1 MNNMYDIL
9 ARINLLEGK
18 AAKPDFL
25 DLDRDG
31 NKTEPMKGAAKAV
44 DEASTG
50 DYSAKKARAG
60 KDIGKP
66 GKNFEKI
73 AKSAGERYGSKE
85 RGEKVAGAVLA
96 KLRAKESVGEGNDGN
111 LANNAKPYDKV
122 TRGDVIA
129 GRLGKDAMGGKA
141 KKKVK
146 EESTVTSE
154 VYTTPN
160 GNKYKY
166 VHRGL
171 DDKAVLVYPGGKINL
186 TYDYNARGYDM
197 SDSTA
202 SDPAVTQLVR
212 SFGFIEKGDEDE
224 AFDDLIDRIM
234 ASKSRLGESS
244 AKAKKHVKK
253 ESLQLVKVLEGHG
266 RRAQVMLDTE
276 YNEYQ
281 VRFVAE
287 GREAGLEFTEVA
299 ADAVR
304 WANQWV
310 AEGTVTHTPKGLIH
324 RGSYGT
330 EYQGDDDEGDDTPR
344 AKKSAGEKRAAGR
357 PKGTGRKLGA
367 RGPSGKSK
375 LMTREAGPADEPVEP
390 DMDADDKRFDD
401 MDESALQAYLGKKKY
416 GAAGMKALQQAGRA
430 GASQKKMAA
439 IRAKHNKMDECAD
452 DPEYGQEGDMA
463 KDDLRSITMAAKELH
478 NILGDDQDLPEW
490 VQSKITKALDYINSS
505 NQYMKRERDDMDSNM
520 GGNEEPIAEKAVS
533 VKQRRAAG
541 IAHAAQKGEIPKS
554 ELRGASKEMA
564 KISKGE
570 LHKFAATKEKGLP
583 DKKGKKEAKEE
594 VEETTVAGSVATTDA
609 GPKGKKG
616 MQFGKGIYE
625 ARLEESYRAELARQ
639 LTESVN
645 VNMSISSEGQKSLN
659 VTATDDD
666 AVALGE
672 LLKMAGLMQD
682 SDSGSSG
689 ACPACG
695 AQHGMHEAGCSGKMV
710 EEGELAN
717 NPEPEYA
724 DTNTMV
730 NTLSGGLNGRKTT
743 GQTTIPVLQRDPARQ
758 GNPAVA
764 EQRLWNMYKKYSG

>member
-9 ARINLLEGK
+9 AKMTLLEGK
-18 AAKPDFL
+18 GAKPDFL
-25 DLDRDG
+25 DLDKDHNR
-31 NKTEPMKGAAKAV
+31 KEPMKKAAQEV

-66 GKNFEKI
+66 GKQFAKI

-96 KLRAKESVGEGNDGN
+96 KLRAKESVEEGNDGN

-141 KKKVK
+141 KK
-146 EESTVTSE
+146 
-154 VYTTPN
+154 
-160 GNKYKY
+160 G
-166 VHRGL
+166 
-171 DDKAVLVYPGGKINL
+171 I
-186 TYDYNARGYDM
+186 
-197 SDSTA
+197 
-202 SDPAVTQLVR
+202 
-212 SFGFIEKGDEDE
+212 
-224 AFDDLIDRIM
+224 
-234 ASKSRLGESS
+234 
-244 AKAKKHVKK
+244 KK
-253 ESLQLVKVLEGHG
+253 ESMQLIKVLEGHG
-266 RRAQVMLDTE
+266 RRAQIMLDRE

-299 ADAVR
+299 ADALQ

-310 AEGTVTHTPKGLIH
+310 AEGTVTHTSKGLIH

-330 EYQGDDDEGDDTPR
+330 EYQGDDDEGDDTSR

-375 LMTREAGPADEPVEP
+375 LMTREGGPADEPVEP
-390 DMDADDKRFDD
+390 DMDADDRRFDD

-416 GAAGMKALQQAGRA
+416 GQAGMKALQKAGRD
-430 GASQKKMAA
+430 GASEKKMAA
-439 IRAKHNKMDECAD
+439 IRAKHDKMDECAD

-505 NQYMKRERDDMDSNM
+505 NQYMKRERDDMDNNM

-541 IAHAAQKGEIPKS
+541 IAHAAQKGEIPRS

-564 KISKGE
+564 KMSKGE

-609 GPKGKKG
+609 APKSKKG

-645 VNMSISSEGQKSLN
+645 VNMSISSEGQKNLT

-666 AVALGE
+666 AEALGE
-672 LLKMAGLMQD
+672 LLKMAGLMQGGTHQHA
-682 SDSGSSG
+682 SAAQ
-689 ACPACG
+689 ACSECG
-695 AQHGMHEAGCSGKMV
+695 GMGMHEGGCSQGQMV

>member
-9 ARINLLEGK
+9 AKMTLLEGK
-18 AAKPDFL
+18 GAKPDFL

-96 KLRAKESVGEGNDGN
+96 KLRAKESVEEGNDGN

-129 GRLGKDAMGGKA
+129 GRLGKDAMGG
-141 KKKVK
+141 
-146 EESTVTSE
+146 
-154 VYTTPN
+154 
-160 GNKYKY
+160 
-166 VHRGL
+166 
-171 DDKAVLVYPGGKINL
+171 
-186 TYDYNARGYDM
+186 
-197 SDSTA
+197 
-202 SDPAVTQLVR
+202 
-212 SFGFIEKGDEDE
+212 
-224 AFDDLIDRIM
+224 
-234 ASKSRLGESS
+234 
-244 AKAKKHVKK
+244 KAKKHVKK

-287 GREAGLEFTEVA
+287 GHQAGLEFTEIA

-310 AEGTVTHTPKGLIH
+310 AEGVVTRTPTGLVH

-344 AKKSAGEKRAAGR
+344 AKKPAGEKRTAGR

-430 GASQKKMAA
+430 GASEKKMAA
-439 IRAKHNKMDECAD
+439 IRAKHDKMDECAD

-505 NQYMKRERDDMDSNM
+505 NQYMKRERDDMDNSEQM
-520 GGNEEPIAEKAVS
+520 DVEVVGEKAPPGAKAERMVKHIKKGYAKDGKLTDKEKSIAYATAWKAKKAGKVEEESTETRDERAEKAGRRVAKDIEYDEK
-533 VKQRRAAG
+533 VKD
-541 IAHAAQKGEIPKS
+541 
-554 ELRGASKEMA
+554 
-564 KISKGE
+564 KI
-570 LHKFAATKEKGLP
+570 H
-583 DKKGKKEAKEE
+583 GKKRGSEDSKAERAGKKVTKDIEHDE
-594 VEETTVAGSVATTDA
+594 KVDETTVAGSVAVTDA
-609 GPKGKKG
+609 APKGGKKG

-625 ARLEESYRAELARQ
+625 ARLEEAYRAELDRA
-639 LTESVN
+639 LNESVS
-645 VNMSISSEGQKSLN
+645 VNMSVSSEGQKSL
-659 VTATDDD
+659 TAYATDED
-666 AVALGE
+666 AEALGQ

-764 EQRLWNMYKKYSG
+764 EQRLWNMYKKYAG